1 MFVIMFETILTRI
14 SSVFAAIPFSG
25 ATWFTIGTLVFF
37 TWVFAK
43 ASRDPLNPIKWEHL
57 IIDSQNNRASPYKL
71 GYIIGVIVSTWIVIR
86 FADRQT
92 LNFDILGMYLTY
104 LVTGA
109 GVNSFVKAK
118 EGVRDRVETTVI
130 QTSATTAPPA
140 DDSTPTKF

>member
-1 MFVIMFETILTRI
+1 MFENII
-14 SSVFAAIPFSG
+14 SHITQIFAAIPFSG
-25 ATWFTIGTLVFF
+25 ATWFTILTMVFF
-37 TWVFAK
+37 TWLFAK

-71 GYIIGVIVSTWIVIR
+71 GYLIGVIISTWIVIR

-109 GVNSFVKAK
+109 GVNSFIKAK
-118 EGVRDRVETTVI
+118 EGQSPRTDTTIV
-130 QTSATTAPPA
+130 QTTSTVGTPP
-140 DDSTPTKF
+140 DPSVDPTQPTKF